1 RIRDRATLWE
11 KRFEDEASWN
21 MEVHH
26 HILRAVC
33 RPKGRRAAV
42 DFISCTTARI
52 SPTFIPSGERGKMVD
67 SCLFIDP
74 AAYGATAEERIQD
87 LCSRQPHG
95 SINHTDHMPLFGQP
109 IAVSVETKRSAVDW
123 DNATLQTGTWQ
134 AAQLRCLS
142 QLATLAATSYG
153 RESLG
158 SPTAG
163 VAVIDF
169 VPGII
174 IQGHDWHLVAS
185 VHTGGVTTFRTKIPI
200 GTTETVL
207 GVYKIL
213 AALTYLVRW
222 SENVYWPCFKTSYP
236 PLTCLTR
243 LTLPTEV
250 NPRPDIRINGQQ
262 DPTCAHALP
271 TCFTVCIHTADNPD
285 GVPADY
291 LPYDA
296 VGDTIG
302 YYSDLKANPLEQ
314 RREGAWTDAR
324 DCSSHND
331 AHTSVKIGTTELRAW
346 EPHKLM
352 LSKATKPK
360 PRWPTNE
367 QKGARSEMRSVHLQ
381 SVANRSAWMSTSCHD
396 LKLNYGPAA
405 SGPKTPQWL

>member
-1 RIRDRATLWE
+1 MGSRKSSPTKQLQRMQIRRDRLFSLGKLQAPAHELPPGLVVMVDDMKRLSQAIAVVPAGFRDELCADRDTYGRFFPHNFAADHDPSCSAAVLPPAKVKRIRDRATLWE

-222 SENVYWPCFKTSYP
+222 SENVYWPCFK
-236 PLTCLTR
+236 
-243 LTLPTEV
+243 
-250 NPRPDIRINGQQ
+250 Q
-262 DPTCAHALP
+262 
-271 TCFTVCIHTADNPD
+271 
-285 GVPADY
+285 
-291 LPYDA
+291 
-296 VGDTIG
+296 TIQLG
-302 YYSDLKANPLEQ
+302 
-314 RREGAWTDAR
+314 
-324 DCSSHND
+324 
-331 AHTSVKIGTTELRAW
+331 
-346 EPHKLM
+346 
-352 LSKATKPK
+352 
-360 PRWPTNE
+360 
-367 QKGARSEMRSVHLQ
+367 
-381 SVANRSAWMSTSCHD
+381 
-396 LKLNYGPAA
+396 
-405 SGPKTPQWL
+405 